1 MCRCAILTAVLLTA
15 GPLTAQATALSPE
28 VPQTALLLIVAPE
41 HGAQDFE
48 RAATAEPPTFDGRQI
63 GYVGHASGLD
73 RIDPADFKVFGAEIG
88 GNGVQGG
95 AVVSL
100 SWPTER

>member
-1 MCRCAILTAVLLTA
+1 MLRRAIWTAVLLTA
-15 GPLTAQATALSPE
+15 GPFAAQAAVSSPN
-28 VPQTALLLIVAPE
+28 VPHAALLIVTPDRA
-41 HGAQDFE
+41 GQDFE
-48 RAATAEPPTFDGRQI
+48 RPATAESPTFDGRQF
-63 GYVGHASGLD
+63 GYAGHASGLD

>member
-1 MCRCAILTAVLLTA
+1 MFRCAILTAVLLVA
-15 GPLTAQATALSPE
+15 APFAAQAAALSPD
-28 VPQTALLLIVAPE
+28 VPQAALLVVRPDRA
-41 HGAQDFE
+41 GQDFE
-48 RAATAEPPTFDGRQI
+48 RPARAEAPTFDERDVGYAGR
-63 GYVGHASGLD
+63 ASGLD
-73 RIDPADFKVFGAEIG
+73 RIDPADFKVFGGEIG

>member
-1 MCRCAILTAVLLTA
+1 MLGYAILTAVLLTA
-15 GPLTAQATALSPE
+15 GPFAAQAAASPPE
-28 VPQTALLLIVAPE
+28 VPHAALLIVTPDRA
-41 HGAQDFE
+41 GQDFE
-48 RAATAEPPTFDGRQI
+48 RPATAEPPTFDDRQI
-63 GYVGHASGLD
+63 GYAGRASGLD
-73 RIDPADFKVFGAEIG
+73 RIDPADFEVFGAEIG

>member
-1 MCRCAILTAVLLTA
+1 LLPDA
-15 GPLTAQATALSPE
+15 PHAA
-28 VPQTALLLIVAPE
+28 LLIVVPDRFE
-41 HGAQDFE
+41 QDFAHP
-48 RAATAEPPTFDGRQI
+48 RMAELPTFETRQI
-63 GYVGHASGLD
+63 HYAARASGLD
-73 RIDPADFKVFGAEIG
+73 RIDPADFKVLGAEIG